1 MKLKNL
7 SNSAVRLH
15 TLEDVEPHGTVT
27 VDDEDYRLNHH
38 KFYEKLRDI
47 RVLVPFDLW
56 EAAQKG
62 DHRAQASLEGLR
74 KI

>member
-15 TLEDVEPHGTVT
+15 TLEDVESLGTVT
-27 VDDEDYRLNHH
+27 VSDEDYNVTHFEYYWR
-38 KFYEKLRDI
+38 LRDI

-56 EAAQKG
+56 EAAQSG
-62 DHRAQASLEGLR
+62 DVKAQASLEGLR